1 MEYIEEKEKEF
12 AEIKRVT
19 IKEEKKFPEEETIL
33 SLQNIKSKDIN
44 LEKHGD
50 TVNSSIKKNWKDVE
64 QNFQPV
70 ISIRESSMVSLDF
83 ELARPLELKSNYSN
97 FIFF

>member
-12 AEIKRVT
+12 AEIKTVT
-19 IKEEKKFPEEETIL
+19 AKEPKKYPEEDALL

-50 TVNSSIKKNWKDVE
+50 SVNSLIKKNWKDVE
-64 QNFQPV
+64 QNFQPL
-70 ISIRESSMVSLDF
+70 ISIRESSLVSMDF
-83 ELARPLELKSNYSN
+83 ELTRPLELKSNYSN
-97 FIFF
+97 FL

>member
-12 AEIKRVT
+12 AEIKIVT
-19 IKEEKKFPEEETIL
+19 AKQKKKFPEEDALL

-44 LEKHGD
+44 VEKHGD
-50 TVNSSIKKNWKDVE
+50 SVNSSIKKNWKDVE

-83 ELARPLELKSNYSN
+83 ELTRPLELKSNYSN
-97 FIFF
+97 AL